1 MSNRNSCKDFQI
13 LLSTITCTT
22 LIPFMV
28 TYWLDIRE
36 SEENLFYSPASVTIL
51 SFTSELILPPITR
64 NGISKSYSLSS
75 KYFLLDFYFEIVE
88 VEGPIFWLPDA
99 NCWLF
104 GKVPDAGK
112 DWGQKKR
119 ASKDEMAGWHHQ
131 FNGHDLGKLW
141 EVVRDQEAWPTA
153 VHGVTRS
160 QTRLGNWTTTAST
173 SVTTTFPLSLR
184 DLQL

>member
-1 MSNRNSCKDFQI
+1 
-13 LLSTITCTT
+13 
-22 LIPFMV
+22 MV

-99 NCWLF
+99 NC
-104 GKVPDAGK
+104 
-112 DWGQKKR
+112 
-119 ASKDEMAGWHHQ
+119 
-131 FNGHDLGKLW
+131 
-141 EVVRDQEAWPTA
+141 
-153 VHGVTRS
+153 
-160 QTRLGNWTTTAST
+160 
-173 SVTTTFPLSLR
+173 
-184 DLQL
+184 